1 MAVIRVEHLKKEFEY
16 YKKGTGLQGSLH
28 NLFHRE
34 MLKKEAVKDISFSV
48 ERGEMI
54 GLLGPNGAGKTTTLK
69 MLSGILFPTAGEVE
83 IDGYIPWER
92 KNAFKRRFS
101 IVMGQKNQLWWDL
114 PASDSFYLNKCIFDV
129 PDGEYRRTVEELSE
143 LLDVKDLM
151 NVQVRRLSL
160 GERMKMEILAALI
173 HRPDIL
179 FLDEPT
185 IGLDILSQQKIRDF
199 LKTYNE
205 QTKTTVILT
214 SHYMRDIEEL
224 CRRAVIINQ
233 GQLVYDG
240 TLADI
245 NHRMGDRKLLSL
257 KSIEPVPREHLSL
270 FGRVREYHGREAV
283 LEVPKGKIK
292 ETASAILSL
301 LPVEDFT
308 VTEIPLE
315 ESIALFFK
323 RGDCIMN
330 PYRCTFQMGMEKAL
344 EYRVNFVLSLLS
356 AVFPIVIQTFLW
368 NYLYGNSDAAAMTGY
383 SYSQIMVYTLLASM
397 VSHLVYTGF
406 EYQVNEDI
414 KNGGLNK
421 YLVKPVNY
429 RSYQFFHSWG
439 RRLLSF

>member
-16 YKKGTGLQGSLH
+16 YKKGTGLPGSLH

-101 IVMGQKNQLWWDL
+101 IVMGQKNQLWWGL

-283 LEVPKGKIK
+283 LEVPKEKIK

-315 ESIALFFK
+315 ESISLFFQK
-323 RGDCIMN
+323 EV
-330 PYRCTFQMGMEKAL
+330 TAL
-344 EYRVNFVLSLLS
+344 
-356 AVFPIVIQTFLW
+356 
-368 NYLYGNSDAAAMTGY
+368 
-383 SYSQIMVYTLLASM
+383 
-397 VSHLVYTGF
+397 
-406 EYQVNEDI
+406 
-414 KNGGLNK
+414 
-421 YLVKPVNY
+421 
-429 RSYQFFHSWG
+429 
-439 RRLLSF
+439 

>member
-1 MAVIRVEHLKKEFEY
+1 
-16 YKKGTGLQGSLH
+16 
-28 NLFHRE
+28 
-34 MLKKEAVKDISFSV
+34 
-48 ERGEMI
+48 MI

-101 IVMGQKNQLWWDL
+101 IVMGQKNQLWWDF

-205 QTKTTVILT
+205 QTKTTIILT

-315 ESIALFFK
+315 ESISLFFQK
-323 RGDCIMN
+323 EV
-330 PYRCTFQMGMEKAL
+330 TAL
-344 EYRVNFVLSLLS
+344 
-356 AVFPIVIQTFLW
+356 
-368 NYLYGNSDAAAMTGY
+368 
-383 SYSQIMVYTLLASM
+383 
-397 VSHLVYTGF
+397 
-406 EYQVNEDI
+406 
-414 KNGGLNK
+414 
-421 YLVKPVNY
+421 
-429 RSYQFFHSWG
+429 
-439 RRLLSF
+439 

>member
-1 MAVIRVEHLKKEFEY
+1 
-16 YKKGTGLQGSLH
+16 
-28 NLFHRE
+28 
-34 MLKKEAVKDISFSV
+34 
-48 ERGEMI
+48 MI

-233 GQLVYDG
+233 GQLVFDG

-257 KSIEPVPREHLSL
+257 KSIEPVLREHLSL

-315 ESIALFFK
+315 ESISLFFQK
-323 RGDCIMN
+323 EV
-330 PYRCTFQMGMEKAL
+330 TAL
-344 EYRVNFVLSLLS
+344 
-356 AVFPIVIQTFLW
+356 
-368 NYLYGNSDAAAMTGY
+368 
-383 SYSQIMVYTLLASM
+383 
-397 VSHLVYTGF
+397 
-406 EYQVNEDI
+406 
-414 KNGGLNK
+414 
-421 YLVKPVNY
+421 
-429 RSYQFFHSWG
+429 
-439 RRLLSF
+439 

>member
-54 GLLGPNGAGKTTTLK
+54 GLLGPNGAGKTTNLK

-233 GQLVYDG
+233 GQLVFDG

-257 KSIEPVPREHLSL
+257 KSIEPVLREHLSL

-315 ESIALFFK
+315 ESISLFFQK
-323 RGDCIMN
+323 EV
-330 PYRCTFQMGMEKAL
+330 TAL
-344 EYRVNFVLSLLS
+344 
-356 AVFPIVIQTFLW
+356 
-368 NYLYGNSDAAAMTGY
+368 
-383 SYSQIMVYTLLASM
+383 
-397 VSHLVYTGF
+397 
-406 EYQVNEDI
+406 
-414 KNGGLNK
+414 
-421 YLVKPVNY
+421 
-429 RSYQFFHSWG
+429 
-439 RRLLSF
+439 

>member
-1 MAVIRVEHLKKEFEY
+1 MAAIRVEHLKKEFEY

-315 ESIALFFK
+315 ESIALFFQK
-323 RGDCIMN
+323 EV
-330 PYRCTFQMGMEKAL
+330 TAL
-344 EYRVNFVLSLLS
+344 
-356 AVFPIVIQTFLW
+356 
-368 NYLYGNSDAAAMTGY
+368 
-383 SYSQIMVYTLLASM
+383 
-397 VSHLVYTGF
+397 
-406 EYQVNEDI
+406 
-414 KNGGLNK
+414 
-421 YLVKPVNY
+421 
-429 RSYQFFHSWG
+429 
-439 RRLLSF
+439 

>member
-69 MLSGILFPTAGEVE
+69 MLSGILFPTVGEVE

-270 FGRVREYHGREAV
+270 FGRVREYHGREAI

-315 ESIALFFK
+315 ESIALFFQK
-323 RGDCIMN
+323 EV
-330 PYRCTFQMGMEKAL
+330 TAL
-344 EYRVNFVLSLLS
+344 
-356 AVFPIVIQTFLW
+356 
-368 NYLYGNSDAAAMTGY
+368 
-383 SYSQIMVYTLLASM
+383 
-397 VSHLVYTGF
+397 
-406 EYQVNEDI
+406 
-414 KNGGLNK
+414 
-421 YLVKPVNY
+421 
-429 RSYQFFHSWG
+429 
-439 RRLLSF
+439 

>member
-1 MAVIRVEHLKKEFEY
+1 M
-16 YKKGTGLQGSLH
+16 
-28 NLFHRE
+28 
-34 MLKKEAVKDISFSV
+34 KDISFSV

-315 ESIALFFK
+315 ESIALFFQK
-323 RGDCIMN
+323 EV
-330 PYRCTFQMGMEKAL
+330 TAL
-344 EYRVNFVLSLLS
+344 
-356 AVFPIVIQTFLW
+356 
-368 NYLYGNSDAAAMTGY
+368 
-383 SYSQIMVYTLLASM
+383 
-397 VSHLVYTGF
+397 
-406 EYQVNEDI
+406 
-414 KNGGLNK
+414 
-421 YLVKPVNY
+421 
-429 RSYQFFHSWG
+429 
-439 RRLLSF
+439 

>member
-233 GQLVYDG
+233 GQLVFDG

-292 ETASAILSL
+292 ETAPFFPCCLWKIL
-301 LPVEDFT
+301 
-308 VTEIPLE
+308 
-315 ESIALFFK
+315 
-323 RGDCIMN
+323 
-330 PYRCTFQMGMEKAL
+330 Q
-344 EYRVNFVLSLLS
+344 
-356 AVFPIVIQTFLW
+356 
-368 NYLYGNSDAAAMTGY
+368 
-383 SYSQIMVYTLLASM
+383 
-397 VSHLVYTGF
+397 
-406 EYQVNEDI
+406 
-414 KNGGLNK
+414 
-421 YLVKPVNY
+421 
-429 RSYQFFHSWG
+429 
-439 RRLLSF
+439 